1 MNPYK
6 LLKDILPD
14 PRLEVGEVVAIAD
27 GIATIELPG
36 GGTVQG
42 RGDATIGQQVF
53 VRDGVIEGDAPSLPV
68 ELIEV

>member
-68 ELIEV
+68 ELIEI

>member
-14 PRLEVGEVVAIAD
+14 PRLEVGEVTAIVD

-42 RGDATIGQQVF
+42 RGDTTVGQQVF
-53 VRDGVIEGDAPSLPV
+53 VRNGVIEGDAPSLSV
-68 ELIEV
+68 ELIEI